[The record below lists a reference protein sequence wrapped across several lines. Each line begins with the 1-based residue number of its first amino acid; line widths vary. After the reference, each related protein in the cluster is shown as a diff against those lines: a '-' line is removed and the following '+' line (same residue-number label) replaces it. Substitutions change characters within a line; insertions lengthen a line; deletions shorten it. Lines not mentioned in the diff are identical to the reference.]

1 MARNTAQNAKS
12 DSGGNSNQPSD
23 HLATVQRLQRVVGD
37 ARLLLT
43 EPTVENL
50 NDCRGRIEEA
60 VKELHQLQ
68 TGLRSGNFQRDAV
81 LRGPLGTLRAE
92 IARLTILLDGAAAF
106 HIGWVR
112 LAASMVAG
120 YTADGTPGQPEP
132 SRSVWL
138 EV

>member
-1 MARNTAQNAKS
+1 VEHNRPS
-12 DSGGNSNQPSD
+12 DSSRLPVPASD
-23 HLATVQRLQRVVGD
+23 QMGAVAHLQRAVHD
-37 ARLLLT
+37 ASQLLT
-43 EPTVENL
+43 EPTVANL
-50 NDCRGRIEEA
+50 DDCRGRIEQA
-60 VKELHQLQ
+60 VTAMHQLQ
-68 TGLRSGNFQRDAV
+68 AGLPSGHFKQDAA
-81 LRGPLGTLRAE
+81 LRRPLWGLHAD

-106 HIGWVR
+106 HTGWVR